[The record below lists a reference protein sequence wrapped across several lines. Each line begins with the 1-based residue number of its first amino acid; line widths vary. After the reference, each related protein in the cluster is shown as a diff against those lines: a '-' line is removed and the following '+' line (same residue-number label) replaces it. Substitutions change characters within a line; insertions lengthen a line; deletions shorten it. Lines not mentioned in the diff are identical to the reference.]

1 MKTLIVED
9 DLVSRAL
16 LEEFL
21 RGYGPLH
28 IAVNGREAIHAV
40 RIAREAGEPYDLIC
54 LDIMMSE
61 MDGQAALHEIRAMEK
76 AMGIEPSE
84 ASRILMT
91 TALHDPKNMIASYE
105 DQCDAHLVKPINRTR
120 LTEEL
125 RKLKLI
131 SP

>member
-40 RIAREAGEPYDLIC
+40 RIAWEAGEPYNLIC
-54 LDIMMSE
+54 LDIMMPE

-76 AMGIEPSE
+76 AMGIKPSE
-84 ASRILMT
+84 TSKILMT
-91 TALHDPKNMIASYE
+91 TALHDPKNMIASYQ
-105 DQCDAHLVKPINRTR
+105 DKCDAYLVKPINRIK

-131 SP
+131 S